1 MDTKET
7 KAAKKEAIA
16 LLKKMNK
23 TLAKNPLATTNANLT
38 LDPKKLIE
46 YLKKGVEY
54 MRKACDLLDQIDP
67 EVDDVVYKL
76 EDAEAGA

>member
-16 LLKKMNK
+16 LLKQMNK
-23 TLAKNPLATTNANLT
+23 VLAKNPLAGASANLT

-54 MRKACDLLDQIDP
+54 MRKACHLLNQISP
-67 EVDDVVYKL
+67 EVGDAVYKL
-76 EDAEAGA
+76 ENAE